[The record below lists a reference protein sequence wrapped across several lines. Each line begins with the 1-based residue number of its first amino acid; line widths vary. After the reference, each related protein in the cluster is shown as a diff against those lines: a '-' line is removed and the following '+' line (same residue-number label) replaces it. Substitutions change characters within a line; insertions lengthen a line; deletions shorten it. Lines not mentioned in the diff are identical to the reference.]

1 MKNYELMYVVDPAAE
16 EGHDAVKQKI
26 EGIITGREG
35 TISLFEK
42 LGKKRLA
49 YPIKKRQYGIY
60 YLINMSGD
68 SRIVQAL
75 ESYLLLNPIVLRH
88 IVLAFTDKELNL
100 RTETDRIQL
109 EEAERMRMG
118 GRPLG
123 STAEDDNSAPKAP
136 VIAKSD
142 KDVTEG
148 EESSSKDDKET
159 PAEPVVETAA
169 DSTDEKKADT
179 TDETTPDEE
188 TKEAVEEPV
197 KDAEE
202 APVKEAEEAPVK
214 EAEEAP
220 KAANSDVEAEKS
232 VPDVD
237 DTESKD

>member
-1 MKNYELMYVVDPAAE
+1 MKNYELMYVVDPATE

-88 IVLAFTDKELNL
+88 IVLAFTDKELSL

-123 STAEDDNSAPKAP
+123 SSGEDDDGDAIAP
-136 VIAKSD
+136 VDVKSD
-142 KDVTEG
+142 KIESEG
-148 EESSSKDDKET
+148 EESSNKDDKKTPDET
-159 PAEPVVETAA
+159 VTDVEPVVESAA
-169 DSTDEKKADT
+169 DLTEEKKADT

-197 KDAEE
+197 K
-202 APVKEAEEAPVK
+202 

-220 KAANSDVEAEKS
+220 KADSSDDEAEKS
-232 VPDVD
+232 VPEVD
-237 DTESKD
+237 DTEKKD